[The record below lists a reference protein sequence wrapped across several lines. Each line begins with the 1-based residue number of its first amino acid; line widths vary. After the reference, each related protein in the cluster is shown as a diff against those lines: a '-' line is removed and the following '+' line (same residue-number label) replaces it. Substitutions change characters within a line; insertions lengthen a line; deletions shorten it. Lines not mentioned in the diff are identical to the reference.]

1 MSLLW
6 EQEAQAPFSV
16 SLKDF
21 GHVLGSNVQSM
32 GCAFVVGLTPLS
44 GGMWRSREN
53 SISGIWALGEAF
65 LPMGQSGL
73 SY

>member
-1 MSLLW
+1 MGSRGGSSKGCGDSLEWPPGTSCPVPMFLLW

-44 GGMWRSREN
+44 GGMW
-53 SISGIWALGEAF
+53 
-65 LPMGQSGL
+65 
-73 SY
+73 